1 MPSHKINLKKKCKEY
16 PCALS
21 IDKFRLN
28 QSIKNKFSLDEHEK
42 SRRTDLNTLLSKFF
56 CYVTWLLY
64 QLIRC
69 DTGRLAKEVFTSNSI
84 VSSKQYLNG
93 LKATNWTGVTDFLYV
108 HGTICA
114 LILFIWGAVLFLYIQ
129 CYLLAYSVPLVC
141 LECNLHA
148 LNAIYVSQVLLKC
161 LHSKGILMCSRNTLC
176 NAIKQTV
183 LEMSCGFSL
192 FPHFQITFPSV

>member
-1 MPSHKINLKKKCKEY
+1 MRTFNRRI
-16 PCALS
+16 
-21 IDKFRLN
+21 RLN
-28 QSIKNKFSLDEHEK
+28 QSVKKKFSLPEHEK
-42 SRRTDLNTLLSKFF
+42 SRRADLNTLLSKFF
-56 CYVTWLLY
+56 CYVTWLFC
-64 QLIRC
+64 QLIRR
-69 DTGRLAKEVFTSNSI
+69 DTGWLAKEAFTSNSI

-129 CYLLAYSVPLVC
+129 CYLLTYSVPLVC

-161 LHSKGILMCSRNTLC
+161 LYSKGIFMCSRDTLC
-176 NAIKQTV
+176 NAI
-183 LEMSCGFSL
+183 
-192 FPHFQITFPSV
+192 